1 MAHSVKKHTRN
12 QEEAGTIP
20 DNPRLALTARLWRA
34 AERQAAEVEAR
45 IALGP
50 RAAADAERDARVL
63 AVLAKTLRE
72 LTAADSVTDEGEQAD
87 GEETPEDVESL
98 RAALDAKLRQIRSR
112 RDLVEA
118 TS

>member
-1 MAHSVKKHTRN
+1 MAHSMTHHSQN
-12 QEEAGTIP
+12 QEQAGAVP

-72 LTAADSVTDEGEQAD
+72 LAAADVAPNEGEQDDA
-87 GEETPEDVESL
+87 EETPEDVESL
-98 RAALDAKLRQIRSR
+98 RAALDDKLRQIRTR
-112 RDLVEA
+112 RDLAEA
-118 TS
+118 AS